1 MKLLEE
7 RIRRDGKIGA
17 GNVLKV
23 DSFLNHQMDV
33 PFLCEMGKEFHRLFG
48 DEGITKVLTIEASG
62 IGIAALTAQ
71 YFGVPV
77 LFAKKTPTNNIS
89 GDIYTAEVYSYTHER
104 PYTIYVSKDFLL
116 PGDRV
121 LIIDDF
127 LAKGSALLGLLD
139 LVKSAG
145 AEAVGAG
152 IAIEKAYQ
160 DGGSVVRGT
169 GLRVESLARIASMSV
184 EDGVKFVEEE

>member
-7 RIRRDGKIGA
+7 RIRRDGRIGA

-33 PFLCEMGKEFHRLFG
+33 PFLCELGKEFHRLFKE
-48 DEGITKVLTIEASG
+48 EGITKVLTIEASG

-104 PYTIYVSKDFLL
+104 TYTIYVSKDFLL

-127 LAKGSALLGLLD
+127 LAKGSALFGLLD
-139 LVKSAG
+139 LVKFAG
-145 AEAVGAG
+145 ASVAGAG

-160 DGGSVVRGT
+160 EGGEKVRAA

-184 EDGVKFVEEE
+184 EEGVRFAEED